1 MTIFPMN
8 RSAPGHGFNTTVTAP
23 YTRNV
28 FWYNARNLL
37 ITYAIALGLTL
48 VSVVVGARAFHYNG
62 VSHSKNFSAMIQM
75 TRNPTLD
82 DVTRGQGLG
91 RQPLDETFKKTKLRF
106 GILAAS
112 LESGEVG
119 NVKPA
124 KIGFGTPEEIIPLDE
139 KAFR

>member
-1 MTIFPMN
+1 M
-8 RSAPGHGFNTTVTAP
+8 
-23 YTRNV
+23 
-28 FWYNARNLL
+28 
-37 ITYAIALGLTL
+37 
-48 VSVVVGARAFHYNG
+48 SVVAGARAFHYNG

-82 DVTRGQGLG
+82 DVTRGQGIG
-91 RQPLDETFKKTKLRF
+91 RQPLDESFKETKLRF

-119 NVKPA
+119 NVKPL
-124 KIGFGTPEEIIPLDE
+124 KIGFGTPEDIIPLDE